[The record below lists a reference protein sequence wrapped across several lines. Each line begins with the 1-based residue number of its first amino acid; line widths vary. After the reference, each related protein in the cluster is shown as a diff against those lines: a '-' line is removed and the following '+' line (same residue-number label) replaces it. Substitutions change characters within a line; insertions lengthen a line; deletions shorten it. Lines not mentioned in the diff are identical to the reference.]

1 MGGHFDAESMIPER
15 LPNHDEVCKE
25 GFALVW
31 HVLDKSGNPVE
42 RAFDSLEREYKEIV
56 LALAD
61 VESSDL
67 VNPVSNQQSKLKHYT
82 QIGRRKI
89 AIAMF
94 KIRMISKAFP
104 AQMTIK
110 DFINI
115 DETMS

>member
-1 MGGHFDAESMIPER
+1 MGGHFDAENMIPER

-31 HVLDKSGNPVE
+31 HALDKSDNPVE
-42 RAFDSLEREYKEIV
+42 RAFDGLEKEYKEIV
-56 LALAD
+56 LAIAD

-67 VNPVSNQQSKLKHYT
+67 VNPVRYQGLKLCHYNEM
-82 QIGRRKI
+82 GRRKI
-89 AIAMF
+89 GKAMF
-94 KIRMISKAFP
+94 VISVIRKAFP

-115 DETMS
+115 DEKIS